1 MKIINF
7 GSLNIDKV
15 CSVEEFVQPGET
27 IMATGYSVN
36 AGGKGLNQSVA
47 AARAGAQV
55 LHAGAVG
62 SDGLFLKEILA
73 DAGADVS
80 CLRVMDTESGCAFIE
95 VNSKGQNRIIVSAGT
110 NRMYTEEYIKNVLEK
125 AEAGDFVL
133 LQNEINM
140 VGEIIRLS
148 HEKGCRV
155 VFNASPIPGKPE
167 ELPLELVDIFMVN
180 ELEAAALAGTSTEG
194 DFRDI
199 LKALQKKYPK
209 AAIVMTLGKEGIPE
223 ASQNAV
229 LNANYMMNKLKDLY
243 TMAYDEVCMHEFVM
257 SLEDLKKKAGV
268 SAMDIAKGLLDNGI
282 HPPTMYFPL
291 IVHEALMVEP
301 TETESKEVLDHAI
314 EVFRKLYNDALENPE
329 SLLQAPVTT
338 PVTRMDEVEAA
349 RHPVLK
355 YNFEA

>member
-1 MKIINF
+1 MANIMKIINF

-180 ELEAAALAGTSTEG
+180 ELEAAALAGTSAEG

-209 AAIVMTLGKEGIPE
+209 AAIVMTLGKDGVLYGYKEEFYSHPIFKV
-223 ASQNAV
+223 NAV
-229 LNANYMMNKLKDLY
+229 DTTAAGDAFTAALAVMLLEKKSL
-243 TMAYDEVCMHEFVM
+243 TEAAEFASLV
-257 SLEDLKKKAGV
+257 SSFVVTRHGAQSSIPTIQEIKTLEDTK
-268 SAMDIAKGLLDNGI
+268 
-282 HPPTMYFPL
+282 
-291 IVHEALMVEP
+291 
-301 TETESKEVLDHAI
+301 
-314 EVFRKLYNDALENPE
+314 
-329 SLLQAPVTT
+329 
-338 PVTRMDEVEAA
+338 
-349 RHPVLK
+349 
-355 YNFEA
+355 

>member
-27 IMATGYSVN
+27 IMATGYSVY

-73 DAGADVS
+73 DAGADDS

-167 ELPLELVDIFMVN
+167 ELPLELEDIFMVN
-180 ELEAAALAGTSTEG
+180 ELEAAALAGTSAEG

-209 AAIVMTLGKEGIPE
+209 AAIVMTLGKDGVLYGYKEEFYSHPIFKVNAVDTTAAGDTFCGYFLAALCAGKSVEMALRE
-223 ASQNAV
+223 ASA
-229 LNANYMMNKLKDLY
+229 ASA
-243 TMAYDEVCMHEFVM
+243 MA
-257 SLEDLKKKAGV
+257 V
-268 SAMDIAKGLLDNGI
+268 SAKGAAPSI
-282 HPPTMYFPL
+282 P
-291 IVHEALMVEP
+291 VHSAMEEWLRGR
-301 TETESKEVLDHAI
+301 S
-314 EVFRKLYNDALENPE
+314 
-329 SLLQAPVTT
+329 
-338 PVTRMDEVEAA
+338 
-349 RHPVLK
+349 
-355 YNFEA
+355 

>member
-180 ELEAAALAGTSTEG
+180 ELEAAALAGTSAEG

-209 AAIVMTLGKEGIPE
+209 AAIVMTLGKDGVLYGYKEEFYSHPIFKV
-223 ASQNAV
+223 NAV
-229 LNANYMMNKLKDLY
+229 DTTAAGDTFCGYFLAALCAGKSVE
-243 TMAYDEVCMHEFVM
+243 MALREALAASAM
-257 SLEDLKKKAGV
+257 AV
-268 SAMDIAKGLLDNGI
+268 SAKGAAPSI
-282 HPPTMYFPL
+282 P
-291 IVHEALMVEP
+291 VHSAMEEWLRGR
-301 TETESKEVLDHAI
+301 S
-314 EVFRKLYNDALENPE
+314 
-329 SLLQAPVTT
+329 
-338 PVTRMDEVEAA
+338 
-349 RHPVLK
+349 
-355 YNFEA
+355 